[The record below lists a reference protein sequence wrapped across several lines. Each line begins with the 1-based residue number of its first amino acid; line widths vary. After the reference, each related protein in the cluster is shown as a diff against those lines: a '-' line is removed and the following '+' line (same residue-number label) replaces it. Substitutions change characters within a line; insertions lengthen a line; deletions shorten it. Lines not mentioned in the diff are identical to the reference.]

1 MDDDTTTKVSET
13 TTTKVQKSPKGGN
26 AVRTER
32 IRAQFLK
39 SNKKSE

>member
-1 MDDDTTTKVSET
+1 MDTTTKVQEP
-13 TTTKVQKSPKGGN
+13 QKSPKGGN

>member
-1 MDDDTTTKVSET
+1 MDTTTET
-13 TTTKVQKSPKGGN
+13 RTEKTTKVQKSPKGGN